1 MIDCHHNYAR
11 LHEVLTLVAFAVY
24 LSMVLL
30 SIAYQKK
37 KQLND
42 HYVSKLKT
50 WLPYWIHNIWARAS
64 RGCHNS
70 NMPAKA
76 TKQKADQLW
85 QIIKEYVF
93 TFSLRK

>member
-37 KQLND
+37 K
-42 HYVSKLKT
+42 K
-50 WLPYWIHNIWARAS
+50 
-64 RGCHNS
+64 
-70 NMPAKA
+70 
-76 TKQKADQLW
+76 TKQ
-85 QIIKEYVF
+85 
-93 TFSLRK
+93 SLRFQTQNTAAILNSQHLSPGLSWMS

>member
-37 KQLND
+37 TAKRSLCFQTQNMVAILNSQHLSPLVD
-42 HYVSKLKT
+42 VII
-50 WLPYWIHNIWARAS
+50 P
-64 RGCHNS
+64 

-76 TKQKADQLW
+76 TKKKSRP
-85 QIIKEYVF
+85 IVTNY
-93 TFSLRK
+93 

>member
-37 KQLND
+37 TAKRSLCFQTQNMVAMVEFTTFEPRPLVD
-42 HYVSKLKT
+42 VII
-50 WLPYWIHNIWARAS
+50 P
-64 RGCHNS
+64 

-76 TKQKADQLW
+76 TKKKSRP
-85 QIIKEYVF
+85 IVTNY
-93 TFSLRK
+93 

>member
-37 KQLND
+37 QLKVFPN
-42 HYVSKLKT
+42 SK
-50 WLPYWIHNIWARAS
+50 HS
-64 RGCHNS
+64 CHIEFTTFEPRPLVDVIIP

-76 TKQKADQLW
+76 TKKKSRP
-85 QIIKEYVF
+85 IVTNY
-93 TFSLRK
+93 

>member
-37 KQLND
+37 KTAKQSLCFQTQNMVAILNSQ
-42 HYVSKLKT
+42 HLSPGLS
-50 WLPYWIHNIWARAS
+50 WMS
-64 RGCHNS
+64 
-70 NMPAKA
+70 
-76 TKQKADQLW
+76 
-85 QIIKEYVF
+85 
-93 TFSLRK
+93 

>member
-37 KQLND
+37 
-42 HYVSKLKT
+42 
-50 WLPYWIHNIWARAS
+50 
-64 RGCHNS
+64 NS
-70 NMPAKA
+70 
-76 TKQKADQLW
+76 
-85 QIIKEYVF
+85 
-93 TFSLRK
+93 

>member
-37 KQLND
+37 KTAKRSLCFQTQNMAAILNSQ
-42 HYVSKLKT
+42 HLSPGLS
-50 WLPYWIHNIWARAS
+50 WMS
-64 RGCHNS
+64 
-70 NMPAKA
+70 
-76 TKQKADQLW
+76 
-85 QIIKEYVF
+85 
-93 TFSLRK
+93 

>member
-37 KQLND
+37 K
-42 HYVSKLKT
+42 K
-50 WLPYWIHNIWARAS
+50 
-64 RGCHNS
+64 
-70 NMPAKA
+70 
-76 TKQKADQLW
+76 TKQ
-85 QIIKEYVF
+85 
-93 TFSLRK
+93 SLRFQTQNMAAILNSQHLSQGLSWMS

>member
-1 MIDCHHNYAR
+1 MIDCHYNYAR

-30 SIAYQKK
+30 SIAYKKK

-50 WLPYWIHNIWARAS
+50 
-64 RGCHNS
+64 NS
-70 NMPAKA
+70 
-76 TKQKADQLW
+76 QHL
-85 QIIKEYVF
+85 
-93 TFSLRK
+93 SLGLSWMS